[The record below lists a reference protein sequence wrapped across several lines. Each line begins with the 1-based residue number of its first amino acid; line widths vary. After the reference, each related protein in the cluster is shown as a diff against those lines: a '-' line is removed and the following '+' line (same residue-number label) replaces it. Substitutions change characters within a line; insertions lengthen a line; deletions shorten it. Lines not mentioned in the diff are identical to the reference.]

1 MYFLSI
7 CSHYVLVVV
16 VQRQRR
22 TEAERHRVKVKNLRR
37 QQDSLTRRVSGIR
50 DEITA
55 NKKEANQLRFVF
67 YMLPVCVIRVLCPCG
82 RSGVLCVHDV
92 CVLCVDMCW
101 TCDCAEK
108 RRFPR

>member
-1 MYFLSI
+1 MYVFLSI
-7 CSHYVLVVV
+7 CLHYVLVVVV

-22 TEAERHRVKVKNLRR
+22 TEAEHHRVKVKNLQR

-55 NKKEANQLRFVF
+55 SKKEANQLRLVF
-67 YMLPVCVIRVLCPCG
+67 HMLPVCVIRVLCPCG

-92 CVLCVDMCW
+92 CVFVCRCVLSM
-101 TCDCAEK
+101 
-108 RRFPR
+108 